1 MEVVQVAYFNEAE
14 RRIAASAVEAKFE
27 ELSKEIGIAVDN
39 YVWNLDQGMNHR
51 GPHRLDVHLRRH
63 VLRIY
68 FTDRELAE
76 YWGMEEKTII
86 NTRLRELM
94 ARLHD
99 LLQELDSQLPQD
111 DAMADSDASG
121 NAWFSRPAR
130 RLRWRPK

>member
-1 MEVVQVAYFNEAE
+1 MVQVAYFDEVE

-27 ELSKEIGIAVDN
+27 ELAKEIGIAVDN
-39 YVWNLDQGMNHR
+39 YVWNLDQGMNHC

-76 YWGMEEKTII
+76 YWGMEEKAII

-99 LLQELDSQLPQD
+99 LLQELDEQLLQD

-121 NAWFSRPAR
+121 NAWFSRPTR
-130 RLRWRPK
+130 RLRRRPK